1 MFPATVH
8 LKEAISLALSG
19 KLEDVWKD
27 CYLSVCGN
35 SGKMHSLSAINM
47 CAHVTTSIFL
57 TNALN

>member
-27 CYLSVCGN
+27 SVTYLSVEMLAKCT
-35 SGKMHSLSAINM
+35 HSQP
-47 CAHVTTSIFL
+47 L
-57 TNALN
+57 TCVLM